1 MDSSKITQ
9 KTSLLTIFSLLAS
22 VGVHLYL
29 LQQHV
34 LTKYTM
40 GEASSLC
47 NINSFLNCG
56 SSIASSYSEF
66 LGTPLSLFAIVT
78 LLVTLFFFIKAFLS
92 ETKQEQNNN
101 ISLAFC
107 LSLFTVAASL
117 VMGTISLFLLKSLCP
132 FCTVAYALSLITLF
146 GIWKTFRPNSKTTD
160 LINLAKPLLVS
171 GLLIVSLGWASGK
184 VFLRKYK
191 HPDFDQITLLQIQQW
206 SSQTEKTINLV
217 APQKFGPDSAKMKIV
232 EFADFLCPHCKFA
245 YSKLHTFAKAN
256 GDVQIIF
263 QTFPLD
269 GCAPVG
275 DSVGRRCELAKVS
288 YCANQQ
294 DKGDEA
300 QGYIFAMQE
309 IFGELPE
316 LKPEIEVMNQKLSL
330 NSENM
335 TACLT
340 NPQTLADIKSQIELG
355 KSLGIEG
362 TPTIFINNKLFPG
375 GAHIPAL
382 QEVYKKIQSGQ

>member
-9 KTSLLTIFSLLAS
+9 KTSLLTIISLLAS
-22 VGVHLYL
+22 LGVHLYL
-29 LQQHV
+29 IQQHI

-78 LLVTLFFFIKAFLS
+78 QLLILFFYVKIFLS
-92 ETKQEQNNN
+92 DSVQEHKKNQ
-101 ISLAFC
+101 SLALC
-107 LSLFTVAASL
+107 LATFSFAASL
-117 VMGTISLFLLKSLCP
+117 VMGAISLVVLKSLCP

-146 GIWKTFRPNSKTTD
+146 GTWKTSNTNKMPDFVAI
-160 LINLAKPLLVS
+160 LKPLVLS
-171 GLLIVSLGWASGK
+171 GVLIVAVGWASGK

-191 HPDFDQITLLQIQQW
+191 HPDFDQITMLQIQKW
-206 SSQTEKTINLV
+206 ASQPEQSIALV
-217 APQKFGPDSAKMKIV
+217 APQKFGPDSAKMKII

-245 YSKLHTFAKAN
+245 YAKLHTFAKAN

-263 QTFPLD
+263 QTWPLD
-269 GCAPVG
+269 ACAPVG
-275 DSVGRRCELAKVS
+275 DTVGRRCELAKIS

-294 DKGDEA
+294 GLGDEA

-309 IFGELPE
+309 ILSGLPD
-316 LKPEIEVMNQKLSL
+316 LKPEIQVMSQKLSL

-335 TACLT
+335 LSCLE
-340 NPQTLADIKSQIELG
+340 NPQTLVDVKAQVELG

-382 QEVYKKIQSGQ
+382 QEVYNKIHSGQ

>member
-1 MDSSKITQ
+1 MDSSKITS
-9 KTSLLTIFSLLAS
+9 KTSLLTIISLLAS

-29 LQQHV
+29 VQQHV

-40 GEASSLC
+40 GEASTLC

-78 LLVTLFFFIKAFLS
+78 HFLTLFYYLKIFLS
-92 ETKQEQNNN
+92 DSAAEQNKYKTLALYLAAFSFATSLIMGS
-101 ISLAFC
+101 ISL
-107 LSLFTVAASL
+107 VAL
-117 VMGTISLFLLKSLCP
+117 QSLCP
-132 FCTVAYALSLITLF
+132 FCTVAYVLSLVTLL
-146 GIWKTFRPNSKTTD
+146 GVWKTSAKGKFESFTV
-160 LINLAKPLLVS
+160 LVKPLLIGAV
-171 GLLIVSLGWASGK
+171 LIVGLGWASGK

-191 HPDFDQITLLQIQQW
+191 HPDFDQITVLQIQQW
-206 SSQTEKTINLV
+206 ASQPEKTIALV

-232 EFADFLCPHCKFA
+232 EFADFLCGHCKFA
-245 YSKLHTFAKAN
+245 YPKLHTFAKAN

-269 GCAPVG
+269 GCTPVG
-275 DSVGRRCELAKVS
+275 DGVGRRCELAKIS

-294 DKGDEA
+294 GKGDEA
-300 QGYIFAMQE
+300 QEYIFAMQE
-309 IFGELPE
+309 IFGQLPE
-316 LKPEIEVMNQKLSL
+316 LKPEVEVMIQKLSL

-335 TACLT
+335 ASC
-340 NPQTLADIKSQIELG
+340 LADPKTISEIKAQIELG

-362 TPTIFINNKLFPG
+362 TPTLFINNKLFPG

-382 QEVYKKIQSGQ
+382 QEVYRKIQSGN

>member
-9 KTSLLTIFSLLAS
+9 KTSLLIIISSLAS
-22 VGVHLYL
+22 LGVHLYL
-29 LQQHV
+29 IQQHI

-78 LLVTLFFFIKAFLS
+78 HLLILFFFLRSFLS
-92 ETKQEQNNN
+92 DSGPEQKRNM
-101 ISLAFC
+101 SLALC
-107 LSLFTVAASL
+107 LAIFTFAASL
-117 VMGTISLFLLKSLCP
+117 VMGIISLVALKSLCP
-132 FCTVAYALSLITLF
+132 FCTVAYVLSLLSLL
-146 GIWKTFRPNSKTTD
+146 GIWKLSSKSKSPDFTT
-160 LINLAKPLLVS
+160 LVKPLLFS
-171 GLLIVSLGWASGK
+171 GVLILALGWASGK

-206 SSQTEKTINLV
+206 ASQVEKSMALV

-256 GDVQIIF
+256 GDVQILF
-263 QTFPLD
+263 QTWPLD

-275 DSVGRRCELAKVS
+275 DTVGRRCELAKIS
-288 YCANQQ
+288 YCADQQ
-294 DKGDEA
+294 GLGDAA

-309 IFGELPE
+309 IFAELSD

-335 TACLT
+335 ASCLA
-340 NPQTLADIKSQIELG
+340 NPQTLADIKAQIELG
-355 KSLGIEG
+355 KTLGIEG
-362 TPTIFINNKLFPG
+362 TPTIYINNKLFPG

-382 QEVYKKIQSGQ
+382 QEVYKKIQSGH